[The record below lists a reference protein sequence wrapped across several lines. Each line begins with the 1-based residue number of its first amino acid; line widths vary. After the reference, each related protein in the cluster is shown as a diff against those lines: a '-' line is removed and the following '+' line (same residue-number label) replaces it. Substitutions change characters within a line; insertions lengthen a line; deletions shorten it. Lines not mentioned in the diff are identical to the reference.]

1 MLEQLQAAQQV
12 LRAAPAQY
20 GEWHQCLTRSVSDPG
35 AARSCIESAL
45 QQGVVRGLLVIED
58 RTGQTREYGQVGED
72 GQRTVKLVVK
82 DDAFWTRVYL
92 SHGLGCTSTIILLL
106 FLLLN
111 FPQSP
116 RHSWPEMLKCLA

>member
-58 RTGQTREYGQVGED
+58 HTGQTREYGQVGEE

-82 DDAFWTRVYL
+82 DDAFWTRVYR
-92 SHGLGCTSTIILLL
+92 SHGLGCT
-106 FLLLN
+106 
-111 FPQSP
+111 FPFGLTS
-116 RHSWPEMLKCLA
+116 LVA